1 MLAEAPRLEPM
12 LGQVLAYGTQ
22 HSDQFGSYG
31 LIWHEDGSASVFVSF
46 TADLNVHRSAS
57 RRPSTIPDDSIVC
70 QVAVNEAT
78 AHNPGDARPRAR
90 RAGAFRPSA
99 SAARAPSRASRAAT
113 RSSLPAS

>member
-1 MLAEAPRLEPM
+1 MLAEASRLEPM

-46 TADLNVHRSAS
+46 TADLNVHRSALE
-57 RRPSTIPDDSIVC
+57 TTVDHPDDLIVC

-78 AHNPGDARPRAR
+78 AQSIQATLARELDGR
-90 RAGAFRPSA
+90 FWPSA
-99 SAARAPSRASRAAT
+99 SAARAPSRSCSPQT